1 MLEPSG
7 ATMLKWGMLKSKAIE
22 LLGGTPAEA
31 ARAVGVT
38 PQAVCQWPKVLPT
51 RLADRVLAA
60 VARRHLPPEVLAEF
74 AQPASDAPAE
84 AA

>member
-1 MLEPSG
+1 
-7 ATMLKWGMLKSKAIE
+7 MLKSKAIE
-22 LLGGTPAEA
+22 LLGGTASDA

-38 PQAVCQWPKVLPT
+38 PQAMSQWPEVLPA

-60 VARRHLPPEVLAEF
+60 LARRHLPPEVLAEF
-74 AQPASDAPAE
+74 TSPATDTPAE